1 VTRKNRI
8 NLALALM
15 SIGIIC
21 DLIVLFSDNASNGWP
36 LAGVILLGVACV
48 ALLFERRTA

>member
-1 VTRKNRI
+1 
-8 NLALALM
+8 M

-36 LAGVILLGVACV
+36 LAGAVLLAVACV
-48 ALLFERRTA
+48 ALLVERRSV

>member
-8 NLALALM
+8 NLAVGLM

-21 DLIVLFSDNASNGWP
+21 DLIVLISDDASDGWP
-36 LAGVILLGVACV
+36 LASAILLAVACG
-48 ALLFERRTA
+48 ALLFERRSA

>member
-8 NLALALM
+8 NLAVALM

-36 LAGVILLGVACV
+36 LAGAVLLAVACV
-48 ALLFERRTA
+48 ALLVERRSV